1 MKTAVVME
9 RKLCGKVVRQNHKT
23 RMFNANDLHLV
34 GNDLRKQAGLTQKQA
49 ASYFNLDSTKELI
62 NQICIIENLSSDDVK
77 KSTRGKYGGTWV
89 HPILFADMAM
99 WYSPELKVKILKWVM
114 DGLLD
119 VRDNSGDSYKKMASA
134 LKQSFTKEFTPLK
147 MAEVANTIA
156 AECRVGNGSGRWE
169 KASQVQLDKRDSIQ
183 SAVALI
189 ADMCPNIGTAVSK
202 AIIKTKH
209 V

>member
-9 RKLCGKVVRQNHKT
+9 RQLCGRPVRQNHKT

-34 GNDLRKQAGLTQKQA
+34 GNEIRKQSGLPKKQA
-49 ASYFNLDSTKELI
+49 ASYFNLESTRELI
-62 NQICIIENLSSDDVK
+62 NQICIVENLSSDDVK

-119 VRDNSGDSYKKMASA
+119 IRDNSGDGYKKMSSA
-134 LKQSFTKEFTPLK
+134 LSKAFPKEFCPLK
-147 MAEVANTIA
+147 IAEVANTIA
-156 AECRVGNGSGRWE
+156 SECRVGNGPDRWN
-169 KASQVQLDKRDSIQ
+169 KAREDQLARRDKIQ
-183 SAVALI
+183 EAVTLI

-202 AIIKTKH
+202 AIQKCKK
-209 V
+209 

>member
-1 MKTAVVME
+1 MKTAVIME
-9 RKLCGKVVRQNHKT
+9 RQLCGKVVKQNHKT
-23 RMFNANDLHLV
+23 RMFNANDLHAV
-34 GNDLRKQAGLTQKQA
+34 GNQIRKQSGLKPKQA
-49 ASYFNLDSTKELI
+49 AAYFNLESTKELI
-62 NQICIIENLSSDDVK
+62 NQICIIENISDVEVK
-77 KSTRGKYGGTWV
+77 KATRGKAGGTWV

-134 LKQSFTKEFTPLK
+134 LKQSFPGEFSPLK

-156 AECRVGNGSGRWE
+156 AECRVGNGSERWQ
-169 KASQVQLDKRDSIQ
+169 KAAEDQLALRDKIQ
-183 SAVALI
+183 DAVSLI

-202 AIIKTKH
+202 AISKVK
-209 V
+209 

>member
-9 RKLCGKVVRQNHKT
+9 RQLCGKPVRQNHKT
-23 RMFNANDLHLV
+23 RMFSANDLHV
-34 GNDLRKQAGLTQKQA
+34 IGNQLRKQAGLTEKQA
-49 ASYFNLDSTKELI
+49 SSFFMLDSTKELI
-62 NQICIIENLSSDDVK
+62 NQICIIENLSADEVK
-77 KSTRGKYGGTWV
+77 KSAKGRYGGTWV

-134 LKQSFTKEFTPLK
+134 LKQSFPGEFSPLK

-156 AECRVGNGSGRWE
+156 AECRVGNGSERWQ
-169 KASQVQLDKRDSIQ
+169 KASEEQLSKRDRIQ
-183 SAVALI
+183 DAVSLI
-189 ADMCPNIGTAVSK
+189 ADMCPNIGTAINK
-202 AIIKTKH
+202 AIHKTAQ
-209 V
+209 